1 MSKPFLSVIIPAYN
15 EAERLPLTILDI
27 DRRLSEADYES
38 EIIVV
43 SDGSR
48 DATADIAEKFSHV
61 IKNLRV
67 IGNKENHGK
76 GWVVR
81 QGMLAARGNWRLF
94 TDADNSTSID
104 QFNRMVPYF
113 SSGGGSA
120 YGGKESFDVV
130 IGSRGVRGA
139 ELHPPQKWYRR
150 LLGKLGNAFIQIV
163 VLWGIKDTQCGFKCF
178 SEEATQKIFPLMKI
192 DRWGFDVEALVL
204 AKKMG
209 YKIKEIP
216 VRWVNDF
223 ESRVSSGAY
232 LSTLIE
238 VVKIRFW
245 LWTNAYHIDSKH

>member
-15 EAERLPLTILDI
+15 ESKRLPLTLIDI
-27 DRRLSEADYES
+27 DRRLSERDYEY

-48 DATADIAEKFSHV
+48 DETADITERLSHV

-67 IGNKENHGK
+67 IANKENHGK

-81 QGMLAARGNWRLF
+81 QGMLAAKGNWRLF
-94 TDADNSTSID
+94 TDADNSTSIE
-104 QFNRMVPYF
+104 QFDKMVPYF

-130 IGSRGVRGA
+130 IGSRGIKGA
-139 ELHPPQKWYRR
+139 ELHPPQQWYKQI
-150 LLGKLGNAFIQIV
+150 LGKMGNLFIQV
-163 VLWGIKDTQCGFKCF
+163 LVLWGIQDTQCGFKCF
-178 SEEATQKIFPLMKI
+178 SEEVTERVFPLMKI

-204 AKKMG
+204 AKEMG
-209 YKIKEIP
+209 FRIKEIP

-223 ESRVSSGAY
+223 RSKVSMSAY
-232 LSTLIE
+232 ISTLFE
-238 VVKIRFW
+238 VVKIRWW
-245 LWTNAYHIDSKH
+245 LWRKQYALEEK